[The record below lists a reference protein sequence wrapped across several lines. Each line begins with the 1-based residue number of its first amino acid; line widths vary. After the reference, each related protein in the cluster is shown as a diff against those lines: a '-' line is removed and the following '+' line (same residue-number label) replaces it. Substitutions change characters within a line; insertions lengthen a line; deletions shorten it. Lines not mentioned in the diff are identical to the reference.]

1 MWVISIYTSL
11 WKSCQDNNKK
21 IPTLIN
27 QLYFQVP
34 VYYVILILR
43 AESILHSD
51 LLLYVALFWCM
62 WQCKLTN
69 NFFRLQ
75 VFSKSTLSGVLS
87 ECKVKHIAER
97 MALQAHSNLFSH
109 FFFTHT
115 LYLLFPLATNTFC
128 CFHSFIMNLLTWFSH
143 SRLAYQTLRTLSDM
157 RYVCNRNVFIL
168 VTAVASACP

>member
-43 AESILHSD
+43 AESILRSD

-87 ECKVKHIAER
+87 ECKVKHIIER

-109 FFFTHT
+109 FFFHSHVIPPFSPCHKHI
-115 LYLLFPLATNTFC
+115 LLLPFIHHEPFNMVFPQ
-128 CFHSFIMNLLTWFSH
+128 
-143 SRLAYQTLRTLSDM
+143 QTCLSD
-157 RYVCNRNVFIL
+157 
-168 VTAVASACP
+168 S